1 MGTAKG
7 SPRRGAGPWEWVD
20 IGRGAVHTMRTMSEG
35 PHDVPMLAHE
45 FGHKTYVIR
54 QKVLSLVSLK
64 FHVLDPAGGL
74 AFYALKKAFKLKED
88 LRVYADESMQRE
100 MLVIKARNI
109 IDFAAT
115 YDVFDPNHGGQLV
128 GSLRRKGLK
137 SFVIDEWLF
146 LDATGQQIGTIKEDS
161 VWLALLR
168 RLIAGWLLPQTYRG
182 EVGGAP
188 VCEFRRNFNPFVSK
202 VTLDFSLDAE
212 GWLDRRMGIAAALL
226 LVGIEGKQ
234 DS

>member
-1 MGTAKG
+1 MRAM
-7 SPRRGAGPWEWVD
+7 SHDPH
-20 IGRGAVHTMRTMSEG
+20 AV
-35 PHDVPMLAHE
+35 PLLAQQ

-54 QKVLSLVSLK
+54 QKILSLISLK
-64 FHVLDPAGGL
+64 FHIYDPNGGL

-88 LRVYADESMQRE
+88 LRIYSDESMQRE

-109 IDFAAT
+109 IDLAAT
-115 YDVFDPNHGGQLV
+115 YDVFDPNHGGALV
-128 GSLRRKGLK
+128 GSLRRKALK
-137 SFVIDEWLF
+137 SLFVDEWLF
-146 LDATGQQIGTIKEDS
+146 LDAAGGEVGTIREDS

-168 RLIAGWLLPQTYRG
+168 RFIAGWLLPQTYRG
-182 EVGGAP
+182 EIGGAP

-202 VTLDFSLDAE
+202 VTLDFSCDAE

>member
-1 MGTAKG
+1 
-7 SPRRGAGPWEWVD
+7 
-20 IGRGAVHTMRTMSEG
+20 
-35 PHDVPMLAHE
+35 
-45 FGHKTYVIR
+45 
-54 QKVLSLVSLK
+54 
-64 FHVLDPAGGL
+64 
-74 AFYALKKAFKLKED
+74 
-88 LRVYADESMQRE
+88 MQRE

-137 SFVIDEWLF
+137 SVIIDEWLF
-146 LDATGQQIGTIKEDS
+146 LDAMGGEVGTIKEDS
-161 VWLALLR
+161 VWLALIR
-168 RLIAGWLLPQTYRG
+168 RFIAGSWLPQTYRG

-202 VTLDFSLDAE
+202 VTLDFSSDVE
-212 GWLDRRMGIAAALL
+212 GRLDRRMGIAAALL
-226 LVGIEGKQ
+226 LVAIEGKQ